1 MTLTEP
7 ERRLHEAFAT
17 GAKVDVRDAAT
28 ADEPEE
34 DGSGWGPRRTV
45 RAEVIRSLLLGG
57 ADTRPGETPVV
68 HLVGARVT
76 GRLKLVFSQACCVLR
91 LEKCWFEEPPQ
102 LYGATLHVTGFGG
115 SYLPGL
121 AINTVTVA
129 GNLDLMKTRIR
140 GMVNLAGTRIDGSLL
155 LQGAQLSHPGGVALD
170 GSRMDVG
177 SGIVGREGFRAEGEI
192 RLHEA
197 RVGEALRLEGAHLH
211 HPGGDALCAESIQVG
226 ARIDCGEGFRAEG
239 AVVLTSATAGRAV
252 SFRGATILH
261 PTGHAVDARHLQTE
275 ELDLRTAR
283 AEGAVDLRHG
293 RLDVW
298 HLPTGTPPVPVHLD
312 GLTYRALEPHLPVD
326 RCLALVMRDPD
337 GYRPQPYQQLAATYQ
352 AIGHDDDARAVL
364 LARQRRRRATQRPL
378 GRVWGHLLDATVGY
392 GYRPWLAGLW
402 LTALTLLGTA
412 VFRAAHPKPVKP
424 GEGAPFS
431 PLVYTLDLLIPIG
444 GLGQRNAWYWPSDPV
459 QWLAYALIAAG
470 WLLTTAVVAGVT
482 RVLNRS

>member
-1 MTLTEP
+1 MVLTEP
-7 ERRLHEAFAT
+7 ERRLREAFAT

-28 ADEPEE
+28 AEEPET
-34 DGSGWGPRRTV
+34 DGPGWGPERTV
-45 RAEVIRSLLLGG
+45 RAEVIRALLLGG

-76 GRLKLVFSQACCVLR
+76 GRLKLVFAEACCVLR

-102 LYGATLHVTGFGG
+102 MYGATLRVTGFGG

-121 AINTVTVA
+121 AINTATVA
-129 GNLDLMKTRIR
+129 GNLDLMRARIR
-140 GMVNLAGTRIDGSLL
+140 GMVNLANARIDGSLL
-155 LQGAQLSHPGGVALD
+155 LQGAHLSHPGGVALD
-170 GSRMDVG
+170 GSRLEVA

-192 RLHEA
+192 RLREA
-197 RVGEALRLEGAHLH
+197 RVGEALRLEGAYLH

-226 ARIDCGEGFRAEG
+226 SRIDCGEGFHAEG

-252 SFRGATILH
+252 SLRGATIRH
-261 PTGHAVDARHLQTE
+261 PAGYAVDARHLQAG

-283 AEGAVDLRHG
+283 SEGAVDLRHG
-293 RLDVW
+293 RLDVL
-298 HLPTGTPPVPVHLD
+298 HLPTGPSAPALHLD
-312 GLTYRALEPHLPVD
+312 GLTYRALEPHLPAA
-326 RCLALVMRDPD
+326 RCLDLVTRDPD

-364 LARQRRRRATQRPL
+364 LAGQRHRRTTLRPL
-378 GRVWGHLLDATVGY
+378 GRAWGRLLDATVGY

-412 VFRAAHPKPVKP
+412 AFRAAQPKPVKP

-482 RVLNRS
+482 RVLNRT